1 MVIRYNGIEIDSRSQ
16 EITHRG
22 RRWSSCRENT
32 STFVGLQSL
41 ICGGGLSTAQMFWIM
56 YGDDPDG
63 GPDLGHHVVHIRLT
77 QWRPF
82 FAALALELRKVK
94 LAGVI
99 FYSLEPKHE
108 F

>member
-1 MVIRYNGIEIDSRSQ
+1 VVIRYNGIEIDSGAQ
-16 EITHRG
+16 EIRHRG
-22 RRWSSCRENT
+22 RKWAACRKET
-32 STFVGLQSL
+32 TTFLGLQSL

-63 GPDLGHHVVHIRLT
+63 GPDLGYRVVGIRLN

-82 FAALALELRKVK
+82 FGALALELRKVK
-94 LAGVI
+94 TAGVV